1 MSSSRRRSGTSL
13 ACPSGQIAFNH
24 NGSCLLGPG
33 EWACGTAPGC
43 IETLLGSCVCISL
56 YHPLQRVGA
65 ACHYLLPKPPTANDC
80 NDPRYGSMQFR
91 LMLAEMRR
99 VGADPRACE
108 VKMFGGGRMFDL
120 NGPDIGA
127 RNIEQGDA
135 MLREL
140 GVNLIARDVGGD
152 GYRRLRFDLT
162 DGAMWMRFDLVR
174 PLSAPAG
181 GLHGG

>member
-1 MSSSRRRSGTSL
+1 MTSNRRSSTGGGQLPPGQMPFRGNGT
-13 ACPSGQIAFNH
+13 
-24 NGSCLLGPG
+24 CLLGPG

-43 IETLLGSCVCISL
+43 IETLLGSCVCISF

-65 ACHYLLPKPPTANDC
+65 ACHYLLPSPPSADGA
-80 NDPRYGSMQFR
+80 NDPRYGSVQFR
-91 LMLAEMRR
+91 LMLAELRR

-127 RNIEQGDA
+127 RNIEQGEA

-140 GVNLIARDVGGD
+140 GVNPIARDLGGD
-152 GYRRLRFDLT
+152 GYRRLRFDLA
-162 DGAMWMRFDLVR
+162 DGAVWMRFDLAR
-174 PLSAPAG
+174 PLPAPSG
-181 GLHGG
+181 GRHGE